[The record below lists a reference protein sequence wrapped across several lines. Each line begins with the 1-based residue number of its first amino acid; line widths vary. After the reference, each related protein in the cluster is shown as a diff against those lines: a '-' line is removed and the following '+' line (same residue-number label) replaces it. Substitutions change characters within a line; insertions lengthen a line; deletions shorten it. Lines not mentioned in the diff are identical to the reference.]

1 MCTTFSNLVFRLSR
15 MLKREDLEA
24 ISYLYRLPVDTST
37 GSSATGLWFLKEL
50 EKSDI
55 FSSSNL
61 EGLREFLKT
70 IQRCDLLD
78 IVEEYERERQNSTRH
93 QQCQRPQEE
102 SIRLSTSYAQAKK
115 TEEEL
120 ASFRKELIAFCSR
133 YSGSPDVRQ
142 FCTGMLKRLKEIKED
157 IHQYTTVPL
166 REIIHKS
173 YPTPAKFAKQSQGWC
188 INYQIEYTSSAV
200 QHGGKYDDDCLI

>member
-1 MCTTFSNLVFRLSR
+1 MCTIFSNLVFRLSR

-37 GSSATGLWFLKEL
+37 GSYCSVTGLCYLKEL

-93 QQCQRPQEE
+93 HQCQRPQEE
-102 SIRLSTSYAQAKK
+102 SIRLSMSYAQAKK

-120 ASFRKELIAFCSR
+120 ASFQKELIAFCSR
-133 YSGSPDVRQ
+133 YSSSLDIRQ
-142 FCTGMLKRLKEIKED
+142 FYTGMLKRLKEIKED
-157 IHQYTTVPL
+157 IHQCTTVPL
-166 REIIHKS
+166 REIINKS
-173 YPTPAKFAKQSQGWC
+173 YLTPTKFAKQSQG
-188 INYQIEYTSSAV
+188 
-200 QHGGKYDDDCLI
+200 